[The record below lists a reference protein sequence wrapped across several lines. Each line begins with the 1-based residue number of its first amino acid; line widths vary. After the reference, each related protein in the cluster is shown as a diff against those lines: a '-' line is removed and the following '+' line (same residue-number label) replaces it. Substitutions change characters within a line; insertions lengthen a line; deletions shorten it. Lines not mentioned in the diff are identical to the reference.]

1 VISKFS
7 EEEMMR
13 IVVLKACVTE
23 VRMVEDRRDYVP
35 SLLHWMTAD
44 GEEDNVRREGR
55 KQRSER

>member
-7 EEEMMR
+7 EEEMMG

-35 SLLHWMTAD
+35 SLLYWMTVD